1 MSFALNLKRL
11 CWPAMALAAIFLAAP
26 SLAQSP
32 NELPLPGD
40 SARLKP
46 DVDLYALMS
55 GTCSTLRIAG
65 RDFACKAVAYFHN
78 EQGRANFTIALDDP
92 SDKSH
97 IVAFSGEYG
106 RRTQDNLYVLS
117 IDEMQLNS
125 SNRPKVDGLPRPAV
139 ERSDGVC
146 RQIGNFAARQVS
158 SISCSATDRHG
169 RSYQLQFVSDGSPIT
184 LRRVRLSA
192 PTIRRDPYQ

>member
-1 MSFALNLKRL
+1 MSFEMNVKRL
-11 CWPAMALAAIFLAAP
+11 CRHLMAVAVIFLAAP
-26 SLAQSP
+26 SLAQLP
-32 NELPLPGD
+32 NLPPLPEEP
-40 SARLKP
+40 AQIKP

-65 RDFACKAVAYFHN
+65 RDFACRAVAYFHS

-97 IVAFSGEYG
+97 VVAFSGEYG

-117 IDEMQLNS
+117 IDQMQLNS
-125 SNRPKVDGLPRPAV
+125 SSRPKVDGLPRPAV
-139 ERSDGVC
+139 ERSEGVC

-158 SISCSATDRHG
+158 SISCRATDKHG